1 MASVVHEDVN
11 KNPART
17 RCFFNRDAKLIDHE
31 LGQVPVR
38 LSHCVSSIGKDKLIQ
53 VSTPPAIPH
62 RSATCRHKSA
72 IVLGW
77 AGLDWTGLDWT
88 GLDWTG
94 LGWAPAASA
103 ESTVHPFELDMKL
116 VRP

>member
-53 VSTPPAIPH
+53 VSTPSAIPH

-77 AGLDWTGLDWT
+77 A
-88 GLDWTG
+88 G